1 MERVNC
7 SVSGF
12 CSSLFSGCFVFVGKF
27 AHSRVV
33 MEQRL
38 DLPPRQLR
46 LGHLDTV
53 LVLALATKFIFHWAN
68 KLHKVIFFGTGK

>member
-53 LVLALATKFIFHWAN
+53 LVLAPTNCIKLFSLAQESELMN
-68 KLHKVIFFGTGK
+68 